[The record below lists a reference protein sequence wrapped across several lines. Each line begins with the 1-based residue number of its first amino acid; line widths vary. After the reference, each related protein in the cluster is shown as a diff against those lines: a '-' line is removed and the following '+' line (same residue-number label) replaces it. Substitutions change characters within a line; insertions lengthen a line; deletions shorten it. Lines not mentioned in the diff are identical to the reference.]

1 MTTDGRSES
10 MSARFAA
17 TPTADTGTPEARWR
31 EWFAARGAWPPAEVP
46 VDRLVVVSAHPD
58 DEVLGAGALISSAAR
73 SGTEVVAVCL
83 SDGSAS
89 HPGSPTLTPRELAE
103 HRHRELDA
111 ATTVLGL
118 EPSRW
123 CGLPDGGLA
132 EREPEIEAILAGVL
146 AEKPGARTGLLSV
159 WSHDGHPDHEA
170 AGRCAQRVGDAHGV
184 PVWMFPIWMW
194 HWAAPGDPA
203 VPWDRV
209 RTFSLDDADLAR
221 KRAAVE
227 EFATQIRPLSDAPED
242 AAVLGPHIL
251 ARLLRDREFI
261 LT

>member
-1 MTTDGRSES
+1 M
-10 MSARFAA
+10 
-17 TPTADTGTPEARWR
+17 
-31 EWFAARGAWPPAEVP
+31 P

-123 CGLPDGGLA
+123 CGLPDGRLA

-146 AEKPGARTGLLSV
+146 AEKPVARTGLLSV